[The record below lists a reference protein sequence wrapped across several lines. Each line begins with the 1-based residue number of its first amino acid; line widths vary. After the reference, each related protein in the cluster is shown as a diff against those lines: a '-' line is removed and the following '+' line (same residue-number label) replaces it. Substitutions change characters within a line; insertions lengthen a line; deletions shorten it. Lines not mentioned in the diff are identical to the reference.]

1 MRRSGTLARQV
12 LLVRVGRRDAELH
25 GAIDVLPEP
34 RYQDRPR
41 RRYGLR
47 RFHRTGMETIA
58 PVAPL
63 VGPVTVDPPPV
74 APTAAASTATPA
86 PLLPGER
93 TPARRMKF
101 ALVNACTLASL
112 LLGINAIFVAM
123 QGEVRLAAF
132 LLIAC
137 VAFDGLDGALAR
149 KLGVSSPFGA
159 QMDSLADM
167 CSFGLAAPVVV
178 YASLA
183 GSAPTAAAAVAAA
196 LVAACAAIRLA
207 RFNVSP
213 NDGRFFS
220 GVPTTMAA
228 AVLALMVVI
237 GMPVPGAVQ
246 IAGVALLAFT
256 MVSSFPY
263 AKLARLVK
271 LPPWVW
277 LAPVVGALIDVRLT
291 FGLIVVGYL
300 ISGPV
305 LWLRQRRTVV

>member
-1 MRRSGTLARQV
+1 MRRSSTFARQV
-12 LLVRVGRRDAELH
+12 LLVRVGRRDGDPRTGTEL
-25 GAIDVLPEP
+25 VVPE
-34 RYQDRPR
+34 RLVDRPR
-41 RRYGLR
+41 RYGFDRAR
-47 RFHRTGMETIA
+47 RAEIEAVMPVSPALA
-58 PVAPL
+58 PAS
-63 VGPVTVDPPPV
+63 PVDD
-74 APTAAASTATPA
+74 SPA
-86 PLLPGER
+86 MSIPLLPGER
-93 TPARRMKF
+93 TASRRMKF

-112 LLGINAIFVAM
+112 VLGINAIFVAM
-123 QGEVRLAAF
+123 AGETRVAAL

-149 KLGVSSPFGA
+149 KLGVASPFGA

-213 NDGRFFS
+213 KDGRFFC

-228 AVLALMVVI
+228 AVLALTVAI
-237 GMPVPGAVQ
+237 GLPLPAVVQ
-246 IAGVALLAFT
+246 IAGVALLAFA

-263 AKLARLVK
+263 AKLARLLK
-271 LPPWVW
+271 LPPWLW
-277 LAPVVGALIDVRLT
+277 LAPVIGALVDIRLT
-291 FGLIVVGYL
+291 FALAVVGYL
-300 ISGPV
+300 VSGPV
-305 LWLRQRRTVV
+305 LWLHQRRTA

>member
-12 LLVRVGRRDAELH
+12 LLVRVGRRGVELH
-25 GAIDVLPEP
+25 DGVDMLPEP
-34 RYQDRPR
+34 RYADRPR
-41 RRYGLR
+41 RRYGLQ
-47 RFHRTGMETIA
+47 RFHRAGIETIA
-58 PVAPL
+58 PISPAVAATL
-63 VGPVTVDPPPV
+63 TPPV
-74 APTAAASTATPA
+74 ADEPVATSV
-86 PLLPGER
+86 PLLPGAR

-112 LLGINAIFVAM
+112 MLGINAIFVAM
-123 QGEVRLAAF
+123 HGNVRLAALF
-132 LLIAC
+132 LIAC

-149 KLGVSSPFGA
+149 KLGVASPFGA

-167 CSFGLAAPVVV
+167 CSFGIAAPVVV

-183 GSAPTAAAAVAAA
+183 GEVPAAAAAVAAA
-196 LVAACAAIRLA
+196 LVASCAAIRLA

-213 NDGRFFS
+213 SDGRFFS

-237 GMPVPGAVQ
+237 GVPVPGAVQ

-305 LWLRQRRTVV
+305 LWLRQRRTI

>member
-1 MRRSGTLARQV
+1 MRRSGTFARQV
-12 LLVRVGRRDAELH
+12 LLVRVGRRDGDLRT
-25 GAIDVLPEP
+25 GTDVSLVEHP
-34 RYQDRPR
+34 YAD
-41 RRYGLR
+41 RRYR
-47 RFHRTGMETIA
+47 RYDAEIEAIVPVSPALA
-58 PVAPL
+58 PAGPL
-63 VGPVTVDPPPV
+63 DEP
-74 APTAAASTATPA
+74 AAMSI

-93 TPARRMKF
+93 TMTRRMKF

-112 LLGINAIFVAM
+112 MLGMLAIFLAM
-123 QGEVRLAAF
+123 QGEVRMAA
-132 LLIAC
+132 LCLIAC

-149 KLGVSSPFGA
+149 KLNVASPFGA

-183 GSAPTAAAAVAAA
+183 GTVPPAAAAVACA

-213 NDGRFFS
+213 KDGRFFC

-228 AVLALMVVI
+228 AVLALTVAI
-237 GMPVPGAVQ
+237 ELPVSGKVLLG
-246 IAGVALLAFT
+246 GVALLAFA

-277 LAPVVGALIDVRLT
+277 LAPVVGALVDIRLT
-291 FGLIVVGYL
+291 FALIVVGYL
-300 ISGPV
+300 LSGPV
-305 LWLRQRRTVV
+305 LWLRQRRTV

>member
-1 MRRSGTLARQV
+1 MRRSGTFARQV
-12 LLVRVGRRDAELH
+12 LLVRVGRQNGDSSTGTDL
-25 GAIDVLPEP
+25 VLPEH
-34 RYQDRPR
+34 RHVDRPR
-41 RRYGLR
+41 RRYSLG
-47 RFHRTGMETIA
+47 RTVGAEATTIA
-58 PVAPL
+58 PVSPAVPPT
-63 VGPVTVDPPPV
+63 VRPVPVDES
-74 APTAAASTATPA
+74 PTATI

-93 TPARRMKF
+93 TVGRRLKF

-112 LLGINAIFVAM
+112 VLGINAIFVAM
-123 QGEVRLAAF
+123 HGEVRLAAL

-137 VAFDGLDGALAR
+137 VAFDGLDGLLAR
-149 KLGVSSPFGA
+149 RLGVASPFGA

-213 NDGRFFS
+213 KDGRFFC

-228 AVLALMVVI
+228 AVLALGVAI
-237 GMPVPGAVQ
+237 GLEVPAVLQ
-246 IAGVALLAFT
+246 VAGVALLAFT

-277 LAPVVGALIDVRLT
+277 LVPVTGALIDVRLT
-291 FGLIVVGYL
+291 FALIVVGYL
-300 ISGPV
+300 ASGPL
-305 LWLRQRRTVV
+305 LWLHQRRTAGV